1 MLNRGGVITEADLR
15 ENMERHLETIAAQ
28 LPVHVHVAVETSA
41 PGMVRVI
48 LREPRPRTWWRR
60 ALCAVAD
67 WILGLAVPTERCGHD

>member
-15 ENMERHLETIAAQ
+15 DYMESHLKEIAAR
-28 LPVHVHVAVETSA
+28 LPVHVYVVVETSA

-48 LREPRPRTWWRR
+48 LREPRPRVWWRR

-67 WILGLAVPTERCGHD
+67 WLLRLSSPEDGRS